1 MHATLCQGQNFRMH
15 HYGSCRICC
24 VDSHGCS
31 IVRRDLQ
38 VLLDNGT
45 IEIYRNRDENEVN
58 MIGCYP
64 HELLV
69 SDINSEMPKVNVI
82 VPHFNM
88 PERMEV
94 TYNKP
99 KVHVAP
105 LIICLPGPVPYDSDK
120 AVPYNYN
127 ATMIKDRQEVPLPTL
142 SSVVNI
148 ADVSRVTRSDVCI
161 LHYLQS
167 SLLLLQPDKILLLH
181 Q

>member
-1 MHATLCQGQNFRMH
+1 MHATLCQGRNFRQH

-69 SDINSEMPKVNVI
+69 SDINSEMPTVNVI

-94 TYNKP
+94 TYNEP
-99 KVHVAP
+99 KVPIAP
-105 LIICLPGPVPYDSDK
+105 LIICLPGLFLMTLTRQFLTI
-120 AVPYNYN
+120 
-127 ATMIKDRQEVPLPTL
+127 TMPQ
-142 SSVVNI
+142 
-148 ADVSRVTRSDVCI
+148 
-161 LHYLQS
+161 
-167 SLLLLQPDKILLLH
+167 
-181 Q
+181 